1 MSFLGKIKG
10 LVAGVT
16 RKLKMGGRRRKAIV
30 KAGAKKTRKG
40 GRSRKH

>member
-16 RKLKMGGRRRKAIV
+16 RKLKIGGRSRKAEGGRRRKHTV
-30 KAGAKKTRKG
+30 TAGR
-40 GRSRKH
+40 RRKH